1 MILTLAAVERM
12 GDALGGD
19 LVPPAVLY
27 EDARL
32 LAVEKPAGMVTH
44 PAYRHP
50 DGTLADVVFARQ
62 AARGE
67 GRPWLLHRLDRET
80 SGVVLFAKTVEA
92 RRALVR
98 QFERRTV
105 GKRYIA
111 LVAGGPAEDE
121 GMIEAPLAR
130 DPADRRRVIVTP
142 EGQPATTR
150 FRVLARQGAA
160 ALALVEPLTG
170 RTHQI
175 RVHMAFLGAP
185 LIGDTLYGDGAAG
198 EVVVGGCA
206 GRGGQVGEMAS
217 GGCAG
222 PDEAAVATA
231 LGGHA
236 AAKSAVA
243 GWNAVCVARRVML
256 HAWQLAFRYPTT
268 GEPFMVTAPVPADLV
283 AVAAALGLAEG
294 FDELRGSA

>member
-1 MILTLAAVERM
+1 MLDGYTVAPM
-12 GDALGGD
+12 
-19 LVPPAVLY
+19 VLY

-50 DGTLADVVFARQ
+50 DGTLADAIFARQ

-80 SGVVLFAKTVEA
+80 SGVVLFAKSVEA

-98 QFERRTV
+98 QFERRSV

-111 LVAGGPAEDE
+111 LLAGGPAANE

-142 EGQPATTR
+142 VGQPATTR
-150 FRVLARQGAA
+150 CRVLARQHSA
-160 ALALVEPLTG
+160 ALALIEPLTG

-175 RVHMAFLGAP
+175 RAHMAALGAP
-185 LIGDTLYGDGAAG
+185 LIGDALYGGVAAVRDG
-198 EVVVGGCA
+198 
-206 GRGGQVGEMAS
+206 
-217 GGCAG
+217 
-222 PDEAAVATA
+222 PAVATA
-231 LGGHA
+231 PGGPL
-236 AAKSAVA
+236 AAKSAA
-243 GWNAVCVARRVML
+243 ADSESPYAARRVML
-256 HAWQLAFRYPTT
+256 HAWRLAFRYPTT
-268 GEPFMVTAPVPADLV
+268 GEPFTVTAALPGDLV
-283 AVAAALGLAEG
+283 AVATALGLAQG